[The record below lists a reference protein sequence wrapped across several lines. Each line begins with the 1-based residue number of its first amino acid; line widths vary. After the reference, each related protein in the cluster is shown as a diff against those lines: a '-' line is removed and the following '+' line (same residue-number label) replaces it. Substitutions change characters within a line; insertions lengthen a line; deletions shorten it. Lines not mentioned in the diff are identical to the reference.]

1 MQSIAFWRT
10 CCAAIFAGAVV
21 AALRPAHVDAQA
33 DGPVVIAT
41 VNLEKV
47 INGMDERAFRQQ
59 RLQEF
64 IEERDGMLQEV
75 VKRLE
80 AAAQQVDIAPVGS
93 DERRTAVEEAT
104 RLQLQAQLEKEFSEQ
119 LIARRR
125 AEVFS
130 QLFGRIQE
138 TAARIA
144 RQRGLSTIISSDAT
158 APLPEGNESQVRA
171 AMISRR
177 VLYNADSVDFSDEL
191 LQVLNNEWAA
201 GAGR

>member
-1 MQSIAFWRT
+1 MQSVAFWRT
-10 CCAAIFAGAVV
+10 CCVAILTGAVV
-21 AALRPAHVDAQA
+21 AALRPTTVDAQGGA
-33 DGPVVIAT
+33 PLVIGT

-47 INGMDERAFRQQ
+47 INGMAEREFRQQ

-64 IEERDGMLQEV
+64 INERDAMLQKV
-75 VKRLE
+75 VKDFE
-80 AAAQQVDIAPVGS
+80 AAAQQVELAPEGS
-93 DERRTAVEEAT
+93 EARRQAVEEAT

-130 QLFGRIQE
+130 QLFGRMQE

-144 RQRGLSTIISSDAT
+144 SQRGITAIISSDAT
-158 APLPEGNESQVRA
+158 APLPEGTEAQVRA

-177 VLYNADSVDFSDEL
+177 VLYNSDAVDFSDEL

-201 GAGR
+201 GPQR